1 MYFSGYRNNKK
12 NIKNKKKQKEETQ
25 LIVVLAKSRLNSI
38 ENLISQALIDLE
50 VIHEEFKIIVNE
62 KEKCEKMKK
71 KLEWWKAVMN

>member
-50 VIHEEFKIIVNE
+50 VIHEESKIIVNE

-71 KLEWWKAVMN
+71 QLEWWKAVMN

>member
-50 VIHEEFKIIVNE
+50 VIHEESKIIVNE
-62 KEKCEKMKK
+62 KESVKK
-71 KLEWWKAVMN
+71 WKRN